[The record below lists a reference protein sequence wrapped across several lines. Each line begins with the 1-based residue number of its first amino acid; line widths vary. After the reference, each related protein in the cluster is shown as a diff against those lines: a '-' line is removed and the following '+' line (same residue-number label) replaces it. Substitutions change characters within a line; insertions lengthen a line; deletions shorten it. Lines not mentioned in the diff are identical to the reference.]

1 MLWGCWWCLMRAFD
15 KGRRWK
21 GFGNVLNFDQDTRKM
36 VWHSS
41 WFHSTSHCVVEQ
53 RWSVHTFKLKLTA
66 LLSQVMHSVNSTPHL
81 TTCAT
86 ELKPLQRIYSTFLQQ
101 LQLGKTFVV
110 SQNEIPY
117 LAWDMHTW
125 TLNMGV
131 TYEPK
136 DARFQYAHSFQ
147 NWQQT
152 F

>member
-1 MLWGCWWCLMRAFD
+1 MLWGWQQCLMRAFD
-15 KGRRWK
+15 KERRWR
-21 GFGNVLNFDQDTRKM
+21 GFGNVLNFDQDARKT

-41 WFHSTSHCVVEQ
+41 WFHSTSRCVVEQ
-53 RWSVHTFKLKLTA
+53 RRRTFKLKLTDIAVTSDA
-66 LLSQVMHSVNSTPHL
+66 LRELHTSCHNL
-81 TTCAT
+81 RKR
-86 ELKPLQRIYSTFLQQ
+86 ELKPLQKIYSTFLQQ
-101 LQLGKTFVV
+101 LQLSKTSAV

-117 LAWDMHTW
+117 LAWDMHTR

-131 TYEPK
+131 TYEPR